1 MYGVCDTDKT
11 LSVGGGRKAMG
22 NGGPALGAKVRMLDH
37 APRRPVGG
45 LNNRAVACCT
55 MREEWKQSQDGA
67 PTLKQWPET
76 GQERVLKPVELAFL
90 AATLTKLAK
99 SGPEVAQQI
108 EHATYTCREM
118 TGYGAFLELDVPD
131 HLRSLAEID
140 RDQGGAVLAWRDS
153 SRMLVSIAWFDKG
166 LLVALEMYPVY
177 DEAWSPQECLAILSA
192 PLEEVDITPQGW

>member
-1 MYGVCDTDKT
+1 
-11 LSVGGGRKAMG
+11 MG
-22 NGGPALGAKVRMLDH
+22 NGQWAMGVVSRTPDLSPVWRAKVRMLNQ
-37 APRRPVGG
+37 AERRSIGV
-45 LNNRAVACCT
+45 LKTFAVACCT
-55 MREEWKQSQDGA
+55 MREEWKQSQDGV

-108 EHATYTCREM
+108 EHATCICREM
-118 TGYGAFLELDVPD
+118 TGYGAFLEFSVPD
-131 HLRSLAEID
+131 HFRSLAEIVGN
-140 RDQGGAVLAWRDS
+140 QGGAVLAWRDS

-177 DEAWSPQECLAILSA
+177 DEAWSPQECLAVLSA